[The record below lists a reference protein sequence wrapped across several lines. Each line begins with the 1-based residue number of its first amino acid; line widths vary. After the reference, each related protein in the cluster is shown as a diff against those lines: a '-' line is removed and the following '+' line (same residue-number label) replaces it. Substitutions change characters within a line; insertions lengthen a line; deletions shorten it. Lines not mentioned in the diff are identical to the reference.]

1 MYYVQFKLV
10 AVVIIWLDVTIQC
23 THMVSSSFI
32 ENFCKI
38 LVVKSLQNLPLEA
51 VLKSRCF
58 WACLEEC
65 LWRSSFF
72 STVAGFRLKDG
83 LLLTLA
89 SIVTIALTLF
99 SCVYVQ
105 IKPQSEQINVQV
117 KNKDISTVLM
127 TGLKCTEDT
136 RTNSVTSLKCC

>member
-1 MYYVQFKLV
+1 MFSLNWLLLQLFGWMSQFSV
-10 AVVIIWLDVTIQC
+10 RTW
-23 THMVSSSFI
+23 
-32 ENFCKI
+32 
-38 LVVKSLQNLPLEA
+38 LVVVLLRTSVKYLQLHRCRICPWKQF
-51 VLKSRCF
+51 LKADVF
-58 WACLEEC
+58 ELALKKC

-99 SCVYVQ
+99 
-105 IKPQSEQINVQV
+105 KPQSQQINVQV

-136 RTNSVTSLKCC
+136 RTNSVTSPKCC

>member
-10 AVVIIWLDVTIQC
+10 AVVIIWLDVTVQC

-38 LVVKSLQNLPLEA
+38 LVVKSLQNLPSEA
-51 VLKSRCF
+51 VFKSRCF

-72 STVAGFRLKDG
+72 STVAGFRLKDE
-83 LLLTLA
+83 LLFTLA

-99 SCVYVQ
+99 
-105 IKPQSEQINVQV
+105 KPHSEQINVQV